1 MAELPIRLLG
11 ERVMVKVLEA
21 ETTSGGIHLPEAAQ
35 EKPQKGEVVAVGT
48 GSTAD
53 SEEESESE
61 IEVEVGDVVIFARY
75 GGTEL
80 TVEDEEY
87 LVLDAD
93 QIYAK
98 EA

>member
-1 MAELPIRLLG
+1 
-11 ERVMVKVLEA
+11 VMVKPLEA

-35 EKPQKGEVVAVGT
+35 EKPQKGEVVAIGT
-48 GSTAD
+48 GQESD
-53 SEEESESE
+53 SEEAAE
-61 IEVEVGDVVIFARY
+61 IEVEVGDVVIFAKY

-80 TVEDEEY
+80 TVDGEEY

-93 QIYAK
+93 QLYAK

>member
-21 ETTSGGIHLPEAAQ
+21 EATSGGIHLPEAAQ

-53 SEEESESE
+53 SEEEGE